1 MRLLR
6 SAIFILSFLLLYI
19 VQRPTSATQKVST
32 SPSSLNIKISY
43 LCSTGAVDKLFA
55 LCFIFLSTVWLF
67 HYLCLIFFLFLYF
80 FFFLLCGLVI
90 CGVLGSPFTWP
101 RTLLSWY
108 KSNNRV
114 SLWVS
119 WIILVKVLTW
129 THYYKWFLNMFNFFF
144 CNPTLEFFI
153 MQLWCCKRIHILLIH
168 KAHQWFCGN
177 LRRPSSSRDS

>member
-1 MRLLR
+1 MRLSRPGL
-6 SAIFILSFLLLYI
+6 FLLSFLLLYI
-19 VQRPTSATQKVST
+19 VQRPTFATQKVST

-43 LCSTGAVDKLFA
+43 LCRGAVDKLLA
-55 LCFIFLSTVWLF
+55 LM
-67 HYLCLIFFLFLYF
+67 FFLLGTVDDFIIYVQSF
-80 FFFLLCGLVI
+80 FFFFTFLFVCVAVVI

-108 KSNNRV
+108 KSNYRV

-119 WIILVKVLTW
+119 WIILGKVHAW
-129 THYYKWFLNMFNFFF
+129 THYYKWFLNMFHFFF
-144 CNPTLEFFI
+144 AIQILSFFI
-153 MQLWCCKRIHILLIH
+153 MQSWCRKRIHILLIH